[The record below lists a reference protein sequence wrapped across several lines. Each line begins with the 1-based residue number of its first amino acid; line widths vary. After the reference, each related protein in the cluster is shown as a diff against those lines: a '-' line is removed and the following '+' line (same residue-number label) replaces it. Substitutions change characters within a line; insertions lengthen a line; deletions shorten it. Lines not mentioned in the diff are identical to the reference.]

1 MKNFLLFMGG
11 FVTGIFVT
19 LFVLF
24 IIGIGLSASSLE
36 NEGEIQYIEITGKKG
51 EVTVFTGMS
60 KDSVEILVGKPDDV
74 ELQEMLNTYYEKW
87 GYKLENN
94 LIPDLVIEFENG
106 ELKGVRQN

>member
-1 MKNFLLFMGG
+1 MKSFLLFTGG

-24 IIGIGLSASSLE
+24 IIGIGLSANHLE
-36 NEGEIQYIEITGKKG
+36 NEDEIQYIEITGKKG

-60 KDSVEILVGKPDDV
+60 KDSVQMVVGKPDDI
-74 ELQEMLNTYYEKW
+74 ELNEILNTYYEKW
-87 GYKLENN
+87 GYKLENDI
-94 LIPDLVIEFENG
+94 IPNLVIEFENG